1 MMEVFHKINPSK
13 HEVDKVYVAKIKGV
27 PTKRDL
33 LPLAK
38 GIRIDG
44 KRTAPPIFKF
54 FQRILK
60 QVAVS
65 WN

>member
-1 MMEVFHKINPSK
+1 MMEVFTKINPSK

-27 PTKRDL
+27 PTKREL

-44 KRTAPPIFKF
+44 KRTPAN
-54 FQRILK
+54 FQILSADIK
-60 QVAVS
+60 TGSSVG
-65 WN
+65 N